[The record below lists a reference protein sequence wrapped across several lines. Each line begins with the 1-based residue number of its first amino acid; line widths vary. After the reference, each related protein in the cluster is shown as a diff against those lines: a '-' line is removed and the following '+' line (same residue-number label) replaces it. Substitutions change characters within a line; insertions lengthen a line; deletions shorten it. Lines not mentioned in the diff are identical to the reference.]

1 MAGENWT
8 IKEDNI
14 IKNNSELP
22 EGWLDTYKEAWN
34 LIKAQIQ
41 ARPKLFLNKLMKISL
56 LCQVV
61 NLY

>member
-34 LIKAQIQ
+34 LIKA
-41 ARPKLFLNKLMKISL
+41 
-56 LCQVV
+56 
-61 NLY
+61 